1 MVNIDVYILYYLNLR
16 LLRNVYF
23 LDLIGV
29 CIEVGDVEVCSN
41 SMSRT
46 EIAKREIVLIDMS
59 MATVSLYSIF
69 FSHFK

>member
-1 MVNIDVYILYYLNLR
+1 VVNIDVYILYYLNLR

-29 CIEVGDVEVCSN
+29 CIEVGDVEVCS
-41 SMSRT
+41 SSTSRT

-69 FSHFK
+69 FSHF

>member
-29 CIEVGDVEVCSN
+29 CIEVGDVEVCS
-41 SMSRT
+41 SSTSRT

-69 FSHFK
+69 FSHF